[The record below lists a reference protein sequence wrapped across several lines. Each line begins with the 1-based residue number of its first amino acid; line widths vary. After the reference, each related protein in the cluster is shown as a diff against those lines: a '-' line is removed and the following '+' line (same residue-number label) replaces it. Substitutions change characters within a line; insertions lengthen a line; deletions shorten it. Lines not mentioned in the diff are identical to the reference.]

1 MNPVILQTVDVAV
14 RIGVGAAPSC
24 RIEIAFARGVAQAE
38 DQRRQHQ
45 CLLFCIPAEFG
56 QLAGRLLAPGFGE
69 RR

>member
-1 MNPVILQTVDVAV
+1 MNPVILQPVDVAMRV
-14 RIGVGAAPSC
+14 GIGAAPFL
-24 RIEIAFARGVAQAE
+24 RVEIAFARRVAQAE
-38 DQRRQHQ
+38 DQRRQHK